1 VHVRSNQCSARKRVV
16 APSAATSLVSGLA
29 PAAALTAVVGGA
41 LSGGLH
47 AVSGELTPSC
57 KLIAILQCS
66 AGYHYLHLIRLFN
79 S

>member
-1 VHVRSNQCSARKRVV
+1 MCVRSQQPPNRKRVV

-47 AVSGELTPSC
+47 AVSGELSSIRNAIFMLQSAASKISPSYT
-57 KLIAILQCS
+57 A
-66 AGYHYLHLIRLFN
+66 F
-79 S
+79 